1 MAKLEDYRERDKIRD
16 AELAL
21 VKEKLA
27 IVISSFET
35 EKAKIIAE
43 YTLNFHENKTK
54 LAEQEYALASLKNS
68 YDESQRA
75 RLSCEERINETQDEL
90 MVTMRENEILKANNE
105 ELRETIADLY
115 DDTEILRK
123 TLQKAYNTMEMA
135 YHSHK
140 RGSASNMIG
149 KQNSNVNQNLDS
161 EDETTQE
168 ILVALQKEIAQK
180 NEKVVEM
187 TKLLREKGDEIVVL
201 KAENMNSLNRVK
213 DTDILAKVKPTKT
226 GNSLTSSGVRGRDVS
241 QNDMILKAHK
251 PGSIRSNA
259 SDTKT
264 LPQQS
269 LRKKMG
275 FEAGKDWTRGKHE
288 ENLVQEVSKLKK
300 RRRLLNQSTIEDIQR
315 V

>member
-1 MAKLEDYRERDKIRD
+1 
-16 AELAL
+16 
-21 VKEKLA
+21 
-27 IVISSFET
+27 
-35 EKAKIIAE
+35 
-43 YTLNFHENKTK
+43 
-54 LAEQEYALASLKNS
+54 
-68 YDESQRA
+68 
-75 RLSCEERINETQDEL
+75 
-90 MVTMRENEILKANNE
+90 
-105 ELRETIADLY
+105 
-115 DDTEILRK
+115 
-123 TLQKAYNTMEMA
+123 MEMA

-275 FEAGKDWTRGKHE
+275 FEAGKDLTRGKHE

>member
-1 MAKLEDYRERDKIRD
+1 M
-16 AELAL
+16 
-21 VKEKLA
+21 
-27 IVISSFET
+27 
-35 EKAKIIAE
+35 
-43 YTLNFHENKTK
+43 
-54 LAEQEYALASLKNS
+54 ASLKNS

-180 NEKVVEM
+180 NEKVVEI
-187 TKLLREKGDEIVVL
+187 LSYLERKG
-201 KAENMNSLNRVK
+201 MR
-213 DTDILAKVKPTKT
+213 
-226 GNSLTSSGVRGRDVS
+226 
-241 QNDMILKAHK
+241 
-251 PGSIRSNA
+251 
-259 SDTKT
+259 
-264 LPQQS
+264 
-269 LRKKMG
+269 
-275 FEAGKDWTRGKHE
+275 
-288 ENLVQEVSKLKK
+288 
-300 RRRLLNQSTIEDIQR
+300 
-315 V
+315 